1 MSTIAIASTPTTRF
15 ASVDA
20 LRGITVAAMLLVN
33 NPGDWA
39 HVYPP
44 LLHAQWHGC
53 TPTDLIF
60 PFFLFI
66 VGVSIAL
73 GLVPRVECGATGLH
87 RGAVVRA
94 LWIVGLGLMLHW
106 LAWWWLDRAYFRP
119 WGVLQRIG
127 LCFAAAALCAIHL
140 RARMQWLCIAA
151 LLVGY
156 SGVLAWGGS
165 LAPLENLASR
175 IDTALL
181 GPWLYEYDAAT
192 GRGHDP
198 EGLPSTLPAIATT
211 LLGLR
216 AGAWLR
222 QGALRRLAAVGVS
235 LLLLGAV
242 WAHWQPFNK
251 NLWTASYVLWT
262 GGWAMLALAATHRM
276 IDVQGWPAL
285 GLRFGRHALAAYAGS
300 ALMVYALSAL
310 GLWEPIYRI
319 GFADWM
325 TPLAGPRLPSL
336 AFALCFVWL
345 WWLIV
350 RAMDARGWRLRL

>member
-1 MSTIAIASTPTTRF
+1 MTSATGTATRF
-15 ASVDA
+15 PSVDA

-66 VGVSIAL
+66 VGVSVAL
-73 GLVPRVECGATGLH
+73 GLVPRVERGATGLH
-87 RGAVVRA
+87 REIFTRT
-94 LWIVGLGLMLHW
+94 LWIVGLGLILHL

-151 LLVGY
+151 LLLGY
-156 SGVLAWGGS
+156 GGLLAWGGS
-165 LAPLENLASR
+165 LAPLDNLASR
-175 IDTALL
+175 VDTALL
-181 GPWLYEYDAAT
+181 GPWLYEFDVAT

-198 EGLPSTLPAIATT
+198 EGLLSTLPAIATT
-211 LLGLR
+211 LIGLR

-222 QGALRRLAAVGVS
+222 HGALRRMVAVGVL
-235 LLLLGAV
+235 LLLLGMA
-242 WAHWQPFNK
+242 WAQWQPFNK

-262 GGWAMLALAATHRM
+262 GGWAMLALAASHRL
-276 IDVQGWPAL
+276 IDVHGWPAL

-300 ALMVYALSAL
+300 ALMVYALLAL
-310 GLWEPIYRI
+310 GAWEPIYRV

-325 TPLAGPRLPSL
+325 TPLTGPRLPSL
-336 AFALCFVWL
+336 AFALCFVSL
-345 WWLIV
+345 WWIIV
-350 RAMDARGWRLRL
+350 RAMDARGWRLKL